1 MLVSLSLETQRDQ
14 SISNHVLYYQCKWK
28 WEFSLFSLS
37 LHYGSWWWSW
47 ISNSKKKVSSSSY
60 TRIVCC
66 YFFAKSNKTTVVMMT
81 TVPIGLVFLLAFSA
95 CHAAFMKN
103 ESECYY
109 VQVLEASFLFWKTHI
124 TVGTTEVLPTVL
136 FFRNNVIKT
145 WVATCTVEFLSCI
158 VVTIWSPVMLL
169 LLTFGMSD
177 YMAFLYIPF
186 YLKTT
191 VPPFPSEDDFKV
203 IHVKSQMRK
212 VISEAACVWQCKT
225 VR

>member
-1 MLVSLSLETQRDQ
+1 MNACKAVLHPRCRSLITNVFNTAILLASISKPVVFVVGIISPFYMLVSLSLETQRDQ

-60 TRIVCC
+60 TGIVCC
-66 YFFAKSNKTTVVMMT
+66 YFFAKSNKTTVVKMT

-95 CHAAFMKN
+95 CNAVFMKN

-109 VQVLEASFLFWKTHI
+109 VEVLEASFLFWKTHI

-136 FFRNNVIKT
+136 
-145 WVATCTVEFLSCI
+145 
-158 VVTIWSPVMLL
+158 
-169 LLTFGMSD
+169 
-177 YMAFLYIPF
+177 
-186 YLKTT
+186 LKLFSSFEITL
-191 VPPFPSEDDFKV
+191 
-203 IHVKSQMRK
+203 
-212 VISEAACVWQCKT
+212 
-225 VR
+225 